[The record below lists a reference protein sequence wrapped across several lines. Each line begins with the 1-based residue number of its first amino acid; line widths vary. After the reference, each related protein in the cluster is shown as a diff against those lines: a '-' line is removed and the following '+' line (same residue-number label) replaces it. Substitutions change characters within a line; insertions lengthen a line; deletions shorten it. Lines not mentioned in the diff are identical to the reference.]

1 MIKKDS
7 SKVLF
12 YISIIGIFAVM
23 LLCNILTDKCADDY
37 GYCINFATKER
48 LTSFFE
54 LFPSMAAHAQKMNGR
69 LVAHFFVQLFLL
81 LPAWIF
87 KVLNTLIFVLQILLI
102 YRISTVRKNEP
113 LLLLGIFGAIWLY
126 EPAFGQV
133 NLWLD
138 GSCNYLWAITAGLI
152 FLYPF
157 INKFLYDKEIKGI
170 TSKTA
175 LVVFGFVAGSFLENA
190 SAAAICIS
198 FLLILAIRF
207 INHSKVNLYY
217 IFSLL
222 SAVSGYIF
230 MMSAPAEHAN
240 KAAEFSFAVLRENFI
255 TALEM
260 MYSFSPLIVAFA
272 VLITITLC
280 IGKENKRII
289 LSVILF
295 IGALCANFIMTV
307 ASYYPERCTFC
318 VVVLIVAADA
328 VLLNILMENNYKIF
342 TYALISAILAYTLY
356 YGIIGV
362 NDIYNT
368 HKQIKANED
377 YIYECKEQGIVD
389 VYLKMVYPETKY
401 SAAKNLKYLDTESP
415 DIWPNNTMAKYYDV
429 NSINCIK

>member
-1 MIKKDS
+1 MVKKDR
-7 SKVLF
+7 SKLLF
-12 YISIIGIFAVM
+12 IISVIGIFAVM
-23 LLCNILTDKCADDY
+23 LLCNLLTDKCADDY

-54 LFPSMAAHAQKMNGR
+54 LFPSMAAHAVKMNGR

-87 KVLNTLIFVLQILLI
+87 KILNTLVFVLQIFLI
-102 YRISTVRKNEP
+102 YRISEIANNKS
-113 LLLLGIFGAIWLY
+113 LLLLGIFGSIWIF

-152 FLYPF
+152 FLYPL
-157 INKFLYDKEIKGI
+157 INKFLYDKELGGMV
-170 TSKTA
+170 SKI
-175 LVVFGFVAGSFLENA
+175 LFIIFGFIAGAFLENV
-190 SAAAICIS
+190 SAAVIFMA
-198 FLLILAIRF
+198 FLLLLAIRF
-207 INHSKVNLYY
+207 INRSKVNLYY
-217 IFSLL
+217 AFALM
-222 SAVSGYIF
+222 SAVTGYLF

-240 KAAEFSFAVLRENFI
+240 KAAEFSFNVLRKNFI

-260 MYSFSPLIVAFA
+260 MYSFAPLIVAFA
-272 VLITITLC
+272 VFLTIALC
-280 IGKENKRII
+280 IRKENKRII

-295 IGALCANFIMTV
+295 VGALCANFIMTV
-307 ASYYPERCTFC
+307 ASYYPERCAFC

-328 VLLNILMENNYKIF
+328 VLLNVLIDSNYKMF
-342 TYALISAILAYTLY
+342 SYAVISGLLVYTLY
-356 YGIIGV
+356 FGILGV

-377 YIYECKEQGIVD
+377 YIYECKEQGIED

-401 SAAKNLKYLDTESP
+401 SAAKGLKYLDTENP
-415 DIWPNNTMAKYYDV
+415 EIWPNNTMAKYYGV
-429 NSINCIK
+429 NSIICIK